1 MSAVLQDIEP
11 TVMDL
16 VEQHYEF
23 PAFIKKRGY
32 QISIINELGQLP
44 RAGYYL
50 DQGTGK
56 TFCSTVAA
64 LYKLINGADVVI
76 CIMPPILIT
85 GWYRWLKQIRAKQ
98 GEQLRIL
105 PYRGSPKERQAMRL
119 EQDFILMG
127 MQIFKLDHER
137 FMRALSHKK
146 VVVLVDEATSIKNV
160 SSQNYKKVLSFSA
173 GQQLMALT
181 GTPLTTPIDG
191 YGMTK
196 HVAPSLYRNLHQF
209 ENIHVASRDYFGKI
223 EAWKNLPLLAENMKV
238 NSARVLRQEAI
249 KDLPTVLYDP
259 LYYDLDPKHYR
270 LYKELAEEQ
279 LLPLQ
284 NGGKIDATSVQKL
297 FNALQQI
304 IVNYDYFADDP
315 ACISNSIGVV
325 EQVLDELA
333 GQKLV
338 IFAKYRMTNQKLVK
352 LLEQKYGAVAVF
364 GDVAQG
370 QQRKNI
376 DRFIDDPTC
385 QVFIGQPTSAGYGV
399 DGLQTVC
406 SDVLFLELPDVPR
419 DFHQAVARIWRDG
432 LKRMC
437 RVRIAVA
444 EGTMQEARLRA
455 LLDKDSLIGEVQ
467 RNYQDL
473 RDAIFGNKGSKLARS
488 K

>member
-1 MSAVLQDIEP
+1 MQPAP
-11 TVMDL
+11 TVWEL
-16 VEQHYEF
+16 VDERYRMPDF
-23 PAFIKKRGY
+23 VVKRLY
-32 QISIINELGQLP
+32 QVGIINELGQLR

-56 TFCSTVAA
+56 TYCSTVAA
-64 LYKLINGADVVI
+64 LYKLEQGADVVV

-85 GWYRWLKQIRAKQ
+85 GWYRWLTSIEKRDGGK
-98 GEQLRIL
+98 LRVL
-105 PYRGSPKERQAMRL
+105 AYRGSPKERQGMKL
-119 EQDFILMG
+119 EADFILVG
-127 MQIFKLDHER
+127 MQIFKIDHDR

-146 VVVLVDEATSIKNV
+146 VVVLVDEATSIKSV
-160 SSQNYKKVLSFSA
+160 SSQNYKKTLAFAS
-173 GQQLMALT
+173 GQDFMALT

-196 HVAPSLYRNLHQF
+196 FVAPSLYRNLHQF
-209 ENIHVASRDYFGKI
+209 ENIHVAERDFFGKVS
-223 EAWKNLPLLAENMKV
+223 AWKNLPLLAENMKV

-249 KDLPTVLYDP
+249 KDLPAVQYDP
-259 LYYDLDPKHYR
+259 LYYELEDRHYR

-284 NGGKIDATSVQKL
+284 NGGKIDATSEQKL

-315 ACISNSIGVV
+315 KCISRAIDVV

-333 GQKLV
+333 GDKLV
-338 IFAKYRMTNQKLVK
+338 IFAKYRMTNQKLVT
-352 LLEQKYGAVAVF
+352 LLEQRFNAVAVF
-364 GDVAQG
+364 GDVTPA

-385 QVFIGQPTSAGYGV
+385 KVFIGQPTSAGYGV
-399 DGLQTVC
+399 DGLQRVC

-432 LKRMC
+432 LQRMC

-455 LLDKDSLIGEVQ
+455 LMAKDELIGKVQ

-473 RDAIFGNKGSKLARS
+473 RDAIFGYKDPKVARNK
-488 K
+488 